1 MSGTINLG
9 TPTSPL
15 LAALMAVTGGT
26 PLLPANSRYRGLPTS
41 TWTAPDGTQIV
52 YLSRRFVPQ
61 PSSFSSMGRHVM
73 GYGERLD
80 QVAANLMGDP
90 LLFWRIADA
99 NGALNPDELEQSGKT
114 ITIPLPAGVQVS
126 NA

>member
-1 MSGTINLG
+1 MSGTIDLG

-26 PLLPANSRYRGLPTS
+26 PTMPANSRYQGLPTN

-52 YLSRRFVPQ
+52 YLSRRIVPQ
-61 PSSFSSMGRHVM
+61 PSSFASMGTHVM
-73 GYGERLD
+73 TYGERLD

-90 LLFWRIADA
+90 LLFWRLADA
-99 NGALNPDELEQSGKT
+99 NGALDPDELEQGGRT
-114 ITIPLPAGVQVS
+114 VIIPLPAGVQVS